1 MPENYPIVEIRK
13 DFPILSRLVN
23 KNPLVYFDNGATTQK
38 PWSVI
43 QAGVDYYSNLNSNIH
58 RGVHTLSGE
67 VTETYEQARKVIQN
81 HLNALKPGEIVFT
94 SGTTDSINLVA
105 NSFGKQRIKAGDRI
119 LITLLEHHSN
129 ILPWQKLCEEVGA
142 YLDVVTIHPNGD
154 LDLNHL
160 QKLLTPKTKLLSVC
174 HVSNTLGTINPIQ
187 DIIKLAHQNNTVV
200 LVDGAQ
206 AIPHLSIDVQA
217 LDCDFYCFSGH
228 KAYAPTGVGIL
239 YAQEKHLQEMPPYRV
254 GGGTIKTVTFQHT
267 LYAESPLKF
276 EAGTPHIE
284 GGLGLAK
291 AIEYMNSIGIDRIA
305 AHENN
310 LLNRATEMLNSLPGL
325 TIIGQSNH
333 KAGVISFVV
342 EGTHPADIGVLLD
355 KYGVAV
361 RTGHHCTQP
370 LLQHYNV
377 PGTVRVSFG
386 LYNTI
391 EEVEVLFQALV
402 KTLKMLR

>member
-1 MPENYPIVEIRK
+1 M
-13 DFPILSRLVN
+13 
-23 KNPLVYFDNGATTQK
+23 
-38 PWSVI
+38 
-43 QAGVDYYSNLNSNIH
+43 
-58 RGVHTLSGE
+58 
-67 VTETYEQARKVIQN
+67 
-81 HLNALKPGEIVFT
+81 
-94 SGTTDSINLVA
+94 
-105 NSFGKQRIKAGDRI
+105 
-119 LITLLEHHSN
+119 
-129 ILPWQKLCEEVGA
+129 
-142 YLDVVTIHPNGD
+142 
-154 LDLNHL
+154 
-160 QKLLTPKTKLLSVC
+160 
-174 HVSNTLGTINPIQ
+174 
-187 DIIKLAHQNNTVV
+187 

-217 LDCDFYCFSGH
+217 LGCDFYCFSGH